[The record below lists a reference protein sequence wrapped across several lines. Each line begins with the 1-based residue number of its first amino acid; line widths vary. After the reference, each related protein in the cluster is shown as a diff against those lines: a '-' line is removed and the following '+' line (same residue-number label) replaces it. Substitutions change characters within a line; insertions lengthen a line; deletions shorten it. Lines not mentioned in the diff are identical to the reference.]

1 MNRRGFIAA
10 ASSVVTWPHPALAQ
24 QPSKIARIGYLGPQP
39 DNPMI
44 VASYSVI
51 ASELRRLGFIEGQN
65 LTIAYRYHN
74 IPGVGIPR
82 LATELVQTNV
92 DLLVADGPEAILQAA
107 VGATDTIP
115 IAMLAINFD
124 PIARRY
130 ISNLARPGGNVTGVF
145 FQPIELA
152 QKQLELLSEALPGK
166 TKAAVLYDVLSA
178 DQFKAA
184 KQVAERLKLRFH
196 GIQLE
201 NPPYDF
207 DAAFQLLAQSLPDML
222 LVLSSAHFTKS
233 ASHIATLA
241 ITQHVPTMFTFK
253 TYVEAGGLM
262 SYGVDYVGMH
272 RQIATFIGKILNGAN
287 PAELPVEQPTKFELV
302 VNLKTARALEIS
314 ISPLMLARADEVI
327 E

>member
-1 MNRRGFIAA
+1 MNRREFIVA
-10 ASSVVTWPHPALAQ
+10 ASSVVAWPHPALAQ

-166 TKAAVLYDVLSA
+166 TKAAALYDVLSA

-184 KQVAERLKLRFH
+184 KQVAERLNLQLH
-196 GIQLE
+196 GVQFE
-201 NPPYDF
+201 NPPYEF
-207 DAAFQLLAQSLPDML
+207 DAAFRLLAQRSPDML

-233 ASHIATLA
+233 ASQLRRLRSSSIYPPCSRSKPMLQPGGLCPTAPITLA
-241 ITQHVPTMFTFK
+241 CITK
-253 TYVEAGGLM
+253 
-262 SYGVDYVGMH
+262 
-272 RQIATFIGKILNGAN
+272 
-287 PAELPVEQPTKFELV
+287 
-302 VNLKTARALEIS
+302 
-314 ISPLMLARADEVI
+314 
-327 E
+327 

>member
-1 MNRRGFIAA
+1 MKRRQFIALLGSGA
-10 ASSVVTWPHPALAQ
+10 VAWPLRAMAQ
-24 QPSKIARIGYLGPQP
+24 QPGNIARIGYLGPQP

-124 PIARRY
+124 PNARRY

-166 TKAAVLYDVLSA
+166 TKAAALYDVLSG
-178 DQFKAA
+178 DQFTAAKAA
-184 KQVAERLKLRFH
+184 ADNLNLKLY
-196 GIQLE
+196 GIKLE

-207 DAAFQLLAQSLPDML
+207 DAAFRFLAQRLPDML
-222 LVLSSAHFTKS
+222 LV
-233 ASHIATLA
+233 
-241 ITQHVPTMFTFK
+241 
-253 TYVEAGGLM
+253 
-262 SYGVDYVGMH
+262 
-272 RQIATFIGKILNGAN
+272 
-287 PAELPVEQPTKFELV
+287 
-302 VNLKTARALEIS
+302 
-314 ISPLMLARADEVI
+314 
-327 E
+327 